1 MKNSSSIINILLAV
15 AILVLYILHFTQ
27 KPSTS
32 NTPEVTKADTTAKK
46 PVPLTE
52 NKKED
57 KKTLT
62 IGYVNVDSLD
72 AKYEFSINAR
82 QTMQNK
88 ERALQSDLEKRAS
101 TLQNEMV
108 NFQKTFNTMGMEQAK
123 NKEQELVQK
132 QQALEQ
138 YRQNVGAKYM
148 QEEQDLQKKLLEN
161 ISKFMKQYGEEN
173 GYDYILTYSSLA
185 SGTLYG
191 NPEMD
196 ITSQVIEGLNRKYKE
211 SKK

>member
-1 MKNSSSIINILLAV
+1 MKNSASIINIILGIAV
-15 AILVLYILHFTQ
+15 VILYILHFTQ
-27 KPSTS
+27 QPSTP
-32 NTPEVTKADTTAKK
+32 NTAETAKPDSTAKK
-46 PVPLTE
+46 QMPAA
-52 NKKED
+52 NKEED
-57 KKTLT
+57 EKKTLT

-88 ERALQSDLEKRAS
+88 ERVLQSDLEKRAS
-101 TLQNEMV
+101 SLQNEMV
-108 NFQKTFNTMGMEQAK
+108 NFQKTFNTMSMEQAK
-123 NKEQELVQK
+123 SREQELIQK

-138 YRQNVGAKYM
+138 YRQNAGANYM
-148 QEEQDLQKKLLEN
+148 KEEQDLQKKLLEN
-161 ISKFMKQYGEEN
+161 ISNYMKQYGEEN

-196 ITSQVIEGLNRKYKE
+196 ITEQVIEGLNKKYKE
-211 SKK
+211 DKK

>member
-1 MKNSSSIINILLAV
+1 MKNSSSIINIVLGIAV
-15 AILVLYILHFTQ
+15 VILYILHFTQ
-27 KPSTS
+27 QPSASKPSETQKTDS
-32 NTPEVTKADTTAKK
+32 TAKK
-46 PVPLTE
+46 QTPAT
-52 NKKED
+52 KKEED
-57 KKTLT
+57 TKKTIT

-108 NFQKTFNTMGMEQAK
+108 NFQKTFNTMSMEQAK
-123 NKEQELVQK
+123 NKEQELIQK
-132 QQALEQ
+132 QQSLEQ
-138 YRQNVGAKYM
+138 YRQNVGANYM
-148 QEEQDLQKKLLEN
+148 KEEQDLQKKLLEN
-161 ISKFMKQYGEEN
+161 ISNFMKQYGEEN

-196 ITSQVIEGLNRKYKE
+196 ITEQVIEGLNKKYKE